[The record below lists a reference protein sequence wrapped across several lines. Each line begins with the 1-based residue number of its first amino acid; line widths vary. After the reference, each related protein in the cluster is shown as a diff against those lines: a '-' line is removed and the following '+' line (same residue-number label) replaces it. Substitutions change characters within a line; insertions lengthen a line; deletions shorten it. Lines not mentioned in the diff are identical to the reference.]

1 MAEREYIESGP
12 TKDFFISMLVR
23 DIYLKEAIIELID
36 NSIDGA
42 RLIREDYNFENLYI
56 HINFDQ
62 SRFIIEDNC
71 GGISLDV
78 AKNYAFKFGREAN
91 TPKSGKETTGI
102 FGIGMKRALFKMG
115 RFFEIES
122 TTKKSFFSAQLDIDV
137 WKNETKWR
145 FPFTKCEEGLHNDP
159 DKTGTKIT
167 VSKLYPDIAMEFED
181 SNFSKELINHV
192 QRRVGFDIN
201 SGLAIEING
210 VSLTGT
216 SVKMINTED
225 VKPISIEYEQNGVS
239 VKIHAGIAPKSEQRV
254 GKDLYA
260 PSEAGWYI
268 YCNRRLVVVADK
280 TSLTTWKDMEDNS
293 SGVIFHHYYAGFR
306 GVVFFNS
313 TDPEALPWNTTKTGL
328 DENSL
333 IYVTA
338 RKKMTGAF
346 HTVRGFI
353 DAMRN
358 AVRDES
364 DEESDQSAGD
374 ESENASVA
382 SAVASY
388 HSVVVT
394 PENKEDFKENKN
406 LSIADLKI
414 PITKMPTINYKKPEE
429 EINRVREMLH
439 AKSNRE
445 VGEKTFEYYL
455 DAEC

>member
-1 MAEREYIESGP
+1 MVEREYIESGP

-42 RLIREDYNFENLYI
+42 RLIRANYNFENLYI
-56 HINFDQ
+56 HITFDR

-91 TPKSGKETTGI
+91 TPKSGRETTGI

-122 TTKKSFFSAQLDIDV
+122 TTVDSSFSAQLDIDA
-137 WKNETKWR
+137 WKNEAEWR
-145 FPFTKCEEGLHNDP
+145 FPFTKCEDGLHNGQGV
-159 DKTGTKIT
+159 TGTTIT

-216 SVKMINTED
+216 NVEMILTED

-239 VKIHAGIAPKSEQRV
+239 VKIRAGIAPKSELNDV
-254 GKDLYA
+254 KLYT

-280 TSLTTWKDMEDNS
+280 TSLTTWKDIEDNS
-293 SGVIFHHYYAGFR
+293 SGVLFHHYYAGFR
-306 GVVFFNS
+306 GVVLFHS

-328 DENSL
+328 DANSL
-333 IYVTA
+333 IYVSA
-338 RKKMTGAF
+338 REKMTEAF
-346 HTVRGFI
+346 HIVKGFI

-364 DEESDQSAGD
+364 DETSDQDAEE

-388 HSVVVT
+388 PSVVVT
-394 PENKEDFKENKN
+394 PENKEDFKENRN
-406 LSIADLKI
+406 LSIADLKMS
-414 PITKMPTINYKKPEE
+414 TKRMPTINYKKSEE
-429 EINRVREMLH
+429 EIKRVKEMLH
-439 AKSNRE
+439 AKTNRE